1 MKKGYLKDNY
11 FEATFKSDYLDIVEF
26 LKEVQ
31 LFDVM
36 IIPFCLEINSQEQL
50 AKSSSEKSKE
60 KDSIIIPLN
69 QEGLP
74 LISNNEIDL
83 INNNPDLG
91 EVETKI
97 VFKIPSYNK

>member
-1 MKKGYLKDNY
+1 ML
-11 FEATFKSDYLDIVEF
+11 
-26 LKEVQ
+26 
-31 LFDVM
+31 
-36 IIPFCLEINSQEQL
+36 IPLCLEINSQE
-50 AKSSSEKSKE
+50 KVVTSNSEKSKD

-97 VFKIPSYNK
+97 VFKIPSFNK

>member
-1 MKKGYLKDNY
+1 M
-11 FEATFKSDYLDIVEF
+11 EF

-31 LFDVM
+31 LYDVM
-36 IIPFCLEINSQEQL
+36 VVPICLEINSQQEL
-50 AKSSSEKSKE
+50 ALSSSEKSKD

-69 QEGLP
+69 EEGIP

-83 INNNPDLG
+83 INKNPDLG

-97 VFKIPSYNK
+97 VFKIPSFNK